1 MKKLRATVD
10 AVRVDTHASTHAHIH
25 IVTRNVKEA
34 CPPGGKC
41 TPKDTG
47 PLDAPPPE
55 TQRGAYAGTKMG
67 LTPRKTDVG
76 GQHGW
81 GVFHSVME
89 RV

>member
-10 AVRVDTHASTHAHIH
+10 AVRVDTHASTHAHTH

-47 PLDAPPPE
+47 PLAPLPQ
-55 TQRGAYAGTKMG
+55 TQCGAYAGTKMG
-67 LTPRKTDVG
+67 LTPWKTDVG
-76 GQHGW
+76 GWATRLGR
-81 GVFHSVME
+81 FP
-89 RV
+89 